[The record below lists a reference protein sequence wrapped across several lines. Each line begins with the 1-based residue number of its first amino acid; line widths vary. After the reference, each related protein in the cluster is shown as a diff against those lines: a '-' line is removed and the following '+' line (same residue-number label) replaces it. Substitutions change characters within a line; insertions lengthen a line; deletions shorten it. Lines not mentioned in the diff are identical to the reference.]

1 MFKLCRMVDL
11 TISNVM
17 MRMTGFHPNMA
28 VVATPCIQPSASKV
42 RISSVGFRR
51 FISLFQIDDSW
62 LKDSIFWTTPRNR
75 RTLEKRRT
83 RRFGCPTWGVYFG
96 PRINQRIRV
105 DHKTGEYFELGK
117 LAPQTYKKVM
127 DETRRIQKKMSESF
141 GVGLPK
147 DEETLVVY
155 KGETQS
161 NSSEGRVV
169 EMDYERP
176 SFFSQNLMEREHSRP
191 GGSQET
197 VRPSR
202 LG

>member
-1 MFKLCRMVDL
+1 MPACRSDHIKCHDADDWTSPQYGSCHL
-11 TISNVM
+11 TLYSTFSIK
-17 MRMTGFHPNMA
+17 
-28 VVATPCIQPSASKV
+28 SKNIFSLV
-42 RISSVGFRR
+42 QLII
-51 FISLFQIDDSW
+51 FIVQVDDSW

-96 PRINQRIRV
+96 PRINNRIRV

-127 DETRRIQKKMSESF
+127 DETRRIQRKMADSF

-155 KGETQS
+155 KGETHG
-161 NSSEGRVV
+161 NSS
-169 EMDYERP
+169 
-176 SFFSQNLMEREHSRP
+176 
-191 GGSQET
+191 
-197 VRPSR
+197 
-202 LG
+202 